1 MTLQSISHT
10 EALQFCFPFPIT
22 RSIRLELANIS
33 PPLTWTLTPCMSLNV
48 LYFSHWEFIILKHR
62 SYLSPCIA
70 AAVWQ
75 PSARTGLWFL
85 KCRSELGHSIQAR
98 RPLPCSSSQ
107 QLSLL
112 PLNILWDKQRVLAAL
127 RTGFIQCQLLF
138 EQSLKLVIHTEEIF
152 WIADENTRTI
162 PKQLMHTADGF

>member
-1 MTLQSISHT
+1 MQQLFGSPLRGQAFDFSSAEVNWDT
-10 EALQFCFPFPIT
+10 AFWPG
-22 RSIRLELANIS
+22 EL
-33 PPLTWTLTPCMSLNV
+33 L
-48 LYFSHWEFIILKHR
+48 
-62 SYLSPCIA
+62 
-70 AAVWQ
+70 
-75 PSARTGLWFL
+75 
-85 KCRSELGHSIQAR
+85 
-98 RPLPCSSSQ
+98 CSSSQ